1 MCVSRGRALAVGLIA
16 NEISIGRALVTA
28 GDEDHYLL
36 ASWRAAVVGV
46 MGALSAAFGAIHP

>member
-1 MCVSRGRALAVGLIA
+1 LAVGLIA

-28 GDEDHYLL
+28 GDEDHYFL